1 MNALHH
7 HIADTVHY
15 TFACMCLWICAVCG
29 WAAHL
34 IVSKQSVTFKEGSQC
49 RHPATAFLYALS
61 SLWMYA
67 HANLHH
73 KNDGMTSLLTT
84 VFSKILWYIPLQSFI
99 KTRHGATF
107 KEEGSDFIVRV
118 FSSSFICRT
127 TNHCSWQRG
136 KKSEFNTLQ
145 IQKLVKLQIS
155 PSQKTL
161 GIQYYLCRAPLR

>member
-1 MNALHH
+1 MFDLSVHFKVKSKSTSKSKSKPKPNH
-7 HIADTVHY
+7 HIAGAAHY
-15 TFACMCLWICAVCG
+15 NFACICEFVQFCSS
-29 WAAHL
+29 AAYL
-34 IVSKQSVTFKEGSQC
+34 IVGKQSVTFKEGSQC

-118 FSSSFICRT
+118 FSSSFIWT
-127 TNHCSWQRG
+127 TNHCR
-136 KKSEFNTLQ
+136 
-145 IQKLVKLQIS
+145 
-155 PSQKTL
+155 
-161 GIQYYLCRAPLR
+161 

>member
-1 MNALHH
+1 MFDLSVHFKVKSKSTPKPKPNH
-7 HIADTVHY
+7 HIAGAAHY
-15 TFACMCLWICAVCG
+15 NFACICEFVQFCSS
-29 WAAHL
+29 AAYL
-34 IVSKQSVTFKEGSQC
+34 IVGKQSVTFKEGSQC

-61 SLWMYA
+61 ALWMYA

-118 FSSSFICRT
+118 FSSSFIWT
-127 TNHCSWQRG
+127 TNHCRWQR
-136 KKSEFNTLQ
+136 EEM
-145 IQKLVKLQIS
+145 IQ
-155 PSQKTL
+155 
-161 GIQYYLCRAPLR
+161 R